1 MPGAFLWDERVAR
14 AVGLSALGAQPVASM
29 PLSNLLDPQPRHRTR
44 WLDTAATVLVD
55 FGTPAAID
63 AVALL
68 STTLRFADAFRVRIG
83 AAADMASGV
92 TYDSTTVGCETDDAA
107 PGNVV
112 LVLPATA
119 SGRYLMVNMIAPGV
133 VLIDV
138 GRLVAGPLWRI
149 SRAVAYGVQEGRE
162 VLDRRDR
169 NPLTGAEFPVPALA
183 NPRLARFTL
192 PLLSATEGRTQ
203 HRALLAAL
211 GGAGEA
217 LWIPET
223 SLSLAELNARSIWG
237 AVAAPG
243 EEALATRDSPAG
255 TSRSFRIVERV

>member
-1 MPGAFLWDERVAR
+1 MQGEQRCDGIVAPGAVF
-14 AVGLSALGAQPVASM
+14 
-29 PLSNLLDPQPRHRTR
+29 
-44 WLDTAATVLVD
+44 
-55 FGTPAAID
+55 ID
-63 AVALL
+63 
-68 STTLRFADAFRVRIG
+68 
-83 AAADMASGV
+83 
-92 TYDSTTVGCETDDAA
+92 
-107 PGNVV
+107 
-112 LVLPATA
+112 
-119 SGRYLMVNMIAPGV
+119 
-133 VLIDV
+133 ID
-138 GRLVAGPLWRI
+138 RLVAGPLWRI

-192 PLLSATEGRTQ
+192 PLLSAAEIRTQ

-223 SLSLAELNARSIWG
+223 SLSLAELNARTIWG

-243 EEALATRDSPAG
+243 EEALAIRDSPAG
-255 TSRSFRIVERV
+255 TTRSFRIVERI